1 MKFFT
6 IFLILIVYLSHSQE
20 QSTFKVTYDYI
31 LKKEKIIKNF
41 KKKNKTSNPNLIKKS
56 LELFIKSKPTE
67 AFLYFNDS
75 LSYYD
80 VVERITIE
88 NNNYNKI
95 DPSYAFAGRNLK
107 IFNEIKNDFVIEY
120 QEESN
125 FENIDEFLVKHPCNT
140 YKIRR
145 ETKKIN
151 GFSCVL
157 ATTKDKSGRKVNI
170 WFTPEINTSFGP
182 QRFCGL
188 PGLVIFIDAYAY
200 TATLKEIKKIKNKQI
215 EQYPKNIK
223 FIDTNT
229 LKKLSNES
237 YNKIFK
243 N

>member
-1 MKFFT
+1 MKLIT
-6 IFLILIVYLSHSQE
+6 VFLILIVHLSYCQE
-20 QSTFKVTYDYI
+20 RSTFKVTYDYK

-41 KKKNKTSNPNLIKKS
+41 KKKSKTSNPNLIKKS

-67 AFLYFNDS
+67 AFLYFNDT

-107 IFNEIKNDFVIEY
+107 FFNEATNDYLFEY

-125 FENIDEFLVKHPCNT
+125 FENIDEFLVKYPCNT
-140 YKIRR
+140 YKIKR

-157 ATTKDKSGRKVNI
+157 ATTKDNSSCKVNI

-200 TATLKEIKKIKNKQI
+200 TATLKKIESLKNKKI
-215 EQYPKNIK
+215 EQYPKNVK
-223 FIDTNT
+223 FIDTIT
-229 LKKLSNES
+229 LEKLSKES